1 VIIPA
6 LCTGARVL
14 ICALALLVFAAGP
27 AKTADLQPVRVGVLP
42 NDDMVAVLYAQ
53 QTGMFKAA
61 GLDVTIDKSSPNGSA
76 IATAVLAGSYDIGKA
91 SITTM
96 FDAHLHGVP
105 YWIIGTA
112 ALYQASKPYVG
123 FFVPIDSP
131 IKTTKDLGTGT
142 TAVSFI
148 HDLAELAV
156 YKAMDEAGLDYKSS
170 QFVELPM
177 SASAAAVDSK
187 RVTAG
192 EASYPVLEA
201 AMSTGK
207 YRFIPAYNEFG
218 KEYIFSVW
226 FVTQDFAKK
235 HADIVKTF
243 ARVEAAAA
251 RYTNSHPKDTEAM
264 LAAFSGIPQAT
275 IAQMPRVTNGTSV
288 YASGIQP
295 LIDTEAKYGFITH
308 GFPATD
314 IIDPDVLAKGP

>member
-1 VIIPA
+1 MRFLLLAFA
-6 LCTGARVL
+6 LVAFGSL
-14 ICALALLVFAAGP
+14 P
-27 AKTADLQPVRVGVLP
+27 AKTAELQPVRVGVLP
-42 NDDMVAVLYAQ
+42 NDDMIAVLYAQ
-53 QTGMFKAA
+53 QSGMFKAA

-112 ALYQASKPYVG
+112 ALYQSSKPYVG
-123 FFVPIDSP
+123 FFVPLDSP

-156 YKAMDEAGLDYKSS
+156 YKAMDEAGLDYKTS

-177 SASAAAVDSK
+177 SASAAAIDSK

-192 EASYPVLEA
+192 EASYPVLQA
-201 AMSTGK
+201 ALGTGK
-207 YRFIPAYNEFG
+207 YRFIPAYDEFG

-226 FVTQDFAKK
+226 FVTQDFAKR

-251 RYTNSHPKDTEAM
+251 RYTNSHPAETVSM
-264 LAAFSGIPQAT
+264 LSAFSGIPEAT
-275 IAQMPRVTNGTSV
+275 IAKMPRVTNGTSV

-295 LIDTEAKYGFITH
+295 LIDTEAKYGFIPRS
-308 GFPATD
+308 FPASE
-314 IIDPDVLAKGP
+314 IIDPDVIAKGP